1 MPAPDGPRR
10 RARFVVRRRRPGA
23 EEAVLSEES
32 APPRD
37 GAAGP
42 PRGLL
47 QRMAELMAALNADLS
62 DLHREAGL
70 AGRDAQECADT
81 P

>member
-1 MPAPDGPRR
+1 M
-10 RARFVVRRRRPGA
+10 
-23 EEAVLSEES
+23 SEES

-47 QRMAELMAALNADLS
+47 QRMEELMAALNADLS